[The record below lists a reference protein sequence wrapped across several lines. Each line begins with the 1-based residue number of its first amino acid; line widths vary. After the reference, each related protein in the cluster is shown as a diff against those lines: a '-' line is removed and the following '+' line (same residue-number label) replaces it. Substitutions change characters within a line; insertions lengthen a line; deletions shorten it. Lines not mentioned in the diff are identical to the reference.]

1 MLVTLEEMKGDVLMN
16 IELLNIR
23 IFITKSEVTVDA
35 IGNHKNNW
43 IPYYTCYATVSSEA
57 GKQSTD
63 AGIVIDNSKV
73 DFNIRW
79 CKKAAAIDST
89 HYRVEFNGELYD
101 IKAVDHMNFKRKC
114 IKLSCEK
121 VRR

>member
-1 MLVTLEEMKGDVLMN
+1 MN

-57 GKQSTD
+57 GKESTD
-63 AGIVIDNSKV
+63 AGMVIDNSKV
-73 DFNIRW
+73 DFTIRW

-89 HYRVEFNGELYD
+89 HYRVQFNGELYD
-101 IKAVDHMNFKRKC
+101 IKAIDHMNFKRKC

-121 VRR
+121 VRQ